1 MNHRLAGAAGA
12 ATISLVLVLTG
23 CAGVR
28 TERQGKQVG
37 KSICDLKD
45 AGDADEAKREIEKIN
60 EDFSDAVRITG
71 VDVNQDVRA
80 IDENLDDLAEHA
92 AQDNDALQEQDLA
105 VIRRNLSQ
113 AIDSTSDNVQRYYQG
128 VREGLDTCYDN

>member
-45 AGDADEAKREIEKIN
+45 ADDADEAKREIEKIN

>member
-45 AGDADEAKREIEKIN
+45 ADDADEAKREIEKIN

-92 AQDNDALQEQDLA
+92 VQDNDALQEQDLA

>member
-1 MNHRLAGAAGA
+1 MNRRIAGAAGA
-12 ATISLVLVLTG
+12 IGLSLVLVVTG

-28 TERQGKQVG
+28 SERQGKQVG

-45 AGDADEAKREIEKIN
+45 ADNADDAQKQIDKIN
-60 EDFSDAVRITG
+60 EDFSDARRITG

-80 IDENLDDLAEHA
+80 IDEQLGDLAKHA
-92 AQDNDALQEQDLA
+92 PDGQGLLTEQDIA
-105 VIRRNLSQ
+105 TIRRNLTQ
-113 AIDSTSDNVQRYYQG
+113 AIHSTSENVQHYYEG